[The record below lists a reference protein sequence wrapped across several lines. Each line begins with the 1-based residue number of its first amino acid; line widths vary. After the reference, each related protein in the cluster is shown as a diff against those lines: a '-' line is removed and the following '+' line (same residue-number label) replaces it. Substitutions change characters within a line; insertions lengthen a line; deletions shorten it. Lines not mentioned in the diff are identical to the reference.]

1 MQRFCDDKNEYSK
14 RINDEASR
22 CGNLHDSEDVVT
34 MYIHRLDLNIRT
46 IVHRYR
52 ETHCR
57 ATFLELVQHSKY
69 EEEST
74 RARGVDYAR
83 ESARTFGVLK
93 STHRTVNL
101 VQCSSESGMTT
112 AADEQHE
119 TEALCFP
126 DEMQ

>member
-1 MQRFCDDKNEYSK
+1 MWRYCEDENEYSK

-22 CGNLHDSEDVVT
+22 CGNVHDSEDVIK

-83 ESARTFGVLK
+83 ESARTLGDLK

-101 VQCSSESGMTT
+101 VQSSLES
-112 AADEQHE
+112 
-119 TEALCFP
+119 
-126 DEMQ
+126 